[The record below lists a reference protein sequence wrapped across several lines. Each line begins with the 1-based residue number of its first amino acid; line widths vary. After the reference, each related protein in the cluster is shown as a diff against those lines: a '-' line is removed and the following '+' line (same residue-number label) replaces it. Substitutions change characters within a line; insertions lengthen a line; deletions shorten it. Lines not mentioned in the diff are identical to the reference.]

1 MLLTCR
7 WSEDSQGN
15 EYVVLELVAL
25 GSLDRVLLH
34 LQDVLRV
41 HVKLSMCEQIC
52 AGMAELAQEGVLH
65 RDLAARNVLVQSIDP
80 VHVKVGRPPLR
91 DTAITCHG
99 HMPVSG
105 ESTSNGACGWK

>member
-1 MLLTCR
+1 
-7 WSEDSQGN
+7 
-15 EYVVLELVAL
+15 VLELVAL

-80 VHVKVGRPPLR
+80 AHVKVGRPLR
-91 DTAITCHG
+91 GTAITCHSQ
-99 HMPVSG
+99 MPVSG
-105 ESTSNGACGWK
+105 EPTSNGACGWK